1 VKNPS
6 SIHLS
11 QIGYGGAWNAA
22 CRIQKAIQDLGS
34 ASEIEC
40 EVDNQI
46 KGLKIK
52 NRLFPKLDY
61 EIQQLTSSAFGISTF
76 RGFGNSSWYKSL
88 KNTYKETDIWNL
100 HWMPG
105 KPNLEL
111 SYLLKNKNIVWTLHD
126 ANPFTGVC
134 HYSLDCKNF
143 TKSCGECP
151 QVPRILQSIP
161 KYILKEK
168 RDLILNSRNL
178 VFVAPS
184 NWIMKEFKKSSLGN
198 LANIERIPN
207 PIPECFMKDH
217 THEISINKVPVVT
230 LLGKNYAGAK
240 NSSLS
245 AMALLAFLNK
255 HPSIKI
261 GIQIIGDAFEELN
274 GYKQIC
280 LPQRSSPEALAR
292 FLKSSDILIYTSLAD
307 NLPNLV
313 LEAQAAGNVVI
324 GLRKGGVPECF
335 IPEITG
341 FIADENPE
349 EICEKIF
356 ILVSDESLINKM
368 KILSTK
374 FVQKN
379 FSYEYVGRKYLD
391 LYETLLQQSDMK
403 AK

>member
-1 VKNPS
+1 VKSPS

-22 CRIQKAIQDLGS
+22 CRIQKAIQTLG
-34 ASEIEC
+34 APSEIKC
-40 EVDNQI
+40 EIDSHLN
-46 KGLKIK
+46 GLKIK

-61 EIQQLTSSAFGISTF
+61 EIQQLTSNPFGVSTF
-76 RGFGNSSWYKSL
+76 RGFGNSSWYKTL
-88 KNTYKETDIWNL
+88 MKTYKETDIWNL
-100 HWMPG
+100 HWVPG
-105 KPNLEL
+105 KANFEL

-126 ANPFTGVC
+126 SNPFTGVC

-151 QVPRILQSIP
+151 QVPKILQSIP

-198 LANIERIPN
+198 LASVERIPN
-207 PIPECFMKDH
+207 PIPEHFMKDH
-217 THEISINKVPVVT
+217 THERSKVPVVT

-240 NSSLS
+240 NSRLS
-245 AMALLAFLNK
+245 AMALLTFLNK
-255 HPSIKI
+255 YPSIKI
-261 GIQIIGDAFEELN
+261 GIQIIGDEFEELHR
-274 GYKQIC
+274 YEQIC
-280 LPQRSSPEALAR
+280 LPQGSSPEELAI
-292 FLKSSDILIYTSLAD
+292 FLKSSDIFIYTSLAD
-307 NLPNLV
+307 NLPSLV

-341 FIADENPE
+341 FITDENQE

-356 ILVSDESLINKM
+356 DLVSHESQINKM
-368 KILSTK
+368 KILSTN

-391 LYETLLQQSDMK
+391 LYETLLQ
-403 AK
+403 